1 MTLPIDQPDLFN
13 VPSPSV
19 IEPDPTY
26 HMVMTNFS
34 NLDEQLEQA
43 SSTAAA
49 IVRKHWPQAEKE
61 QYPFWTGI
69 LVMALLGIA
78 AFVMRDFGFFP
89 TRLGLVLPIIML
101 IGLLVVVGFYLRG
114 LSGRFDRQWNLISH
128 DGRMFRFMR
137 DAAIVLGFPVDLGQP
152 NQNFSTHIEL
162 GFDETV
168 AAVDRWVNNSVR
180 HGEPDTAPTPGPE
193 PRSGL
198 VVPKLPADNL
208 PGTARHRVYEAEYRG
223 KIVRAMSIR
232 INRVDAGCD
241 VEIGFPVRTASAET
255 RERLADSVAGRI
267 QDRLIA
273 SKVLGDIREAAGVDP
288 IPIPTVEDF
297 QQYLGAV
304 PSRAV

>member
-1 MTLPIDQPDLFN
+1 MTLPNDQPDLFN
-13 VPSPSV
+13 VPSPTV
-19 IEPDPTY
+19 IEPAPTS

-34 NLDEQLEQA
+34 NLDEQIEQA

-61 QYPFWTGI
+61 QYPFWTGM
-69 LVMALLGIA
+69 LVVALLGII
-78 AFVMRDFGFFP
+78 AFVLRKMGYLP
-89 TRLGLVLPIIML
+89 NIVGLILPIIML
-101 IGLLVVVGFYLRG
+101 IGLAVVVGFYLRG
-114 LSGRFDRQWNLISH
+114 LSGRFDRQWNLISR

-152 NQNFSTHIEL
+152 NQHFSTNIEL

-168 AAVDRWVNNSVR
+168 AAVDRWVGNSSL
-180 HGEPDTAPTPGPE
+180 PDPPPTPGPE
-193 PRSGL
+193 AQSGL
-198 VVPKLPADNL
+198 IVPKLLTDNL

-232 INRVDAGCD
+232 INRVDSGCD
-241 VEIGFPVRTASAET
+241 VEIGFPIRTASAET

-288 IPIPTVEDF
+288 IPIPAVEDF
-297 QQYLGAV
+297 QQYPGSV
-304 PSRAV
+304 PSRAM